1 MKHPDKTTEPSVDG
15 SNRKGNFRITD
26 QAGSF
31 ATGLAARSR
40 VFDEPRIPVTAT
52 TTPGDSGTVFK
63 ITSAGSFYLTAA
75 VIGESGKSGIE
86 IAAGRVVLDLNGFG
100 IGVQDGSTVAGCT
113 ASFNEDVGVLPG
125 AGSTVN
131 NCTISDNDGD
141 GIRPGDDTAV
151 TGCTVR
157 KNGGSGIQAPAGN
170 RITGNLCDRNVAA
183 GIRVLG
189 SNNRIE
195 GNNVTGNDR
204 GLEIQASAN
213 TVAANV
219 VYGNRDNY
227 NISAGNQLN
236 ILLCQLP
243 ESIDWPASVQLA
255 GLLTG
260 VAGSNGITVNASDV
274 TIDLGGHTLLG
285 VPGSLIAIEVTRN
298 PSGQRANI
306 CVKNGTVRDWG
317 GGGVDAGSAANGHY
331 RELRLLSNGTSSL
344 DAGLAC
350 GSNGVIVD
358 CSAMNNVGPGIAGAN
373 CCIRDCTVTG
383 NGADGIN
390 VSSANIH
397 DCTAFNNKN
406 SGISAGWW
414 STIRECLA
422 RNNGSDGI
430 VVIGDCH
437 VINNNST
444 TNEGAGIRVS
454 RAGQFNRIESNH
466 VSDNKSGIVVQSP
479 INLIIRNSAI
489 HNADFDS
496 PGPVLGADY
505 DIVPGNTVGPFA
517 VDLNNDVNPHANY
530 FP

>member
-397 DCTAFNNKN
+397 DCMAFNNKN

-479 INLIIRNSAI
+479 INLSFAI
-489 HNADFDS
+489 QPSTTPILIPRDRF
-496 PGPVLGADY
+496 
-505 DIVPGNTVGPFA
+505 
-517 VDLNNDVNPHANY
+517 
-530 FP
+530 